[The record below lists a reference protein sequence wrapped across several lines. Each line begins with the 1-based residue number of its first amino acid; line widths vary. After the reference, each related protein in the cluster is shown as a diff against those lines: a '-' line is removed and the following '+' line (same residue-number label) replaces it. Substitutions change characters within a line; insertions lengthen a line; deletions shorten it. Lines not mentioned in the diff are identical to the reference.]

1 MAQSKAALETALR
14 NEILDVIRAA
24 LSEHFDLDPEVQI
37 EAVSASELTLPLCDS
52 EGNEKYPIVKVS
64 IPRGSR
70 NGNGGYTPYDG
81 HAAAEEW
88 KLVLADKA
96 DKEAKRKEKAERAEK
111 EKERKRAAKK
121 VIKDLNTKGFKALV
135 TEPIE
140 QKDKDDDNQFLPHEV
155 TV

>member
-1 MAQSKAALETALR
+1 MSKASLENELR

-52 EGNEKYPIVKVS
+52 EGNEKYPVVKVS

-70 NGNGGYTPYDG
+70 DGNGSYVPYDG

-96 DKEAKRKEKAERAEK
+96 DKAKKRKEKAEREK
-111 EKERKRAAKK
+111 AEKERKRKARKT
-121 VIKDLNTKGFKALV
+121 IKRLNSEGLEAMIHKG
-135 TEPIE
+135 E
-140 QKDKDDDNQFLPHEV
+140 
-155 TV
+155 